1 FILAAALAI
10 SALKM
15 VVVWALFLP
24 ICASYRE
31 ALRAGAVLTAA
42 GEFAFVLIP
51 LGVAVGALSAAQG
64 SLFAAIPAVPMPLRA
79 PVASLTDAVL
89 TWVMR
94 GRERAPDE
102 IDGVRGSILLVG
114 FGRFGQ
120 IVAQCFVAEGVDV
133 TALDNDPE
141 MVEFAKR
148 FGFKVYYGD
157 GSRLD
162 VL

>member
-1 FILAAALAI
+1 
-10 SALKM
+10 
-15 VVVWALFLP
+15 
-24 ICASYRE
+24 

-51 LGVAVGALSAAQG
+51 LGVALGVLSAAQG
-64 SLFAAIPAVPMPLRA
+64 SLFAAIAAVTMLIA
-79 PVASLTDAVL
+79 TPVAALTDAL
-89 TWVMR
+89 LAPLAPGR
-94 GRERAPDE
+94 GGAPDE
-102 IDGVRGSILLVG
+102 VGGPGGSILLVG

-141 MVEFAKR
+141 MIEAATR

-162 VL
+162 VLRAAGAGEARIIALCNDDPDMTLRIV